1 MRTRGVNCEI
11 VIGMRLRG
19 MLLILFVSACGDDGS
34 STGTDG
40 STGSDGGGSGND
52 AAMIDAAP
60 IVGEPPELVGIT
72 EAHNV
77 VRSMVQHA
85 TPVPPLAWSD
95 ALEATA
101 KTYGMMCIN
110 NDGNP
115 NIMDHNPNRSQGHQ
129 QTFGSVGEN
138 IYASGG
144 TATGQGAVNTWAAE
158 KANYT
163 YPNGYSAQTG
173 HYTQIVWRTTTH
185 VGCAL
190 VNCPNIGFPST
201 IICNYGPSGNSG
213 GPPY

>member
-1 MRTRGVNCEI
+1 MRTRAVNCAI

-34 STGTDG
+34 STTTDG
-40 STGSDGGGSGND
+40 STTGDGGGSGSD

-72 EAHNV
+72 EAHNAI
-77 VRSMVQHA
+77 RAMVQTQ
-85 TPVPPLAWSD
+85 TPLPALAWSD

-101 KTYGMMCIN
+101 KTYGMMCLN
-110 NDGNP
+110 ADGNS
-115 NIMDHNPNRSQGHQ
+115 IMDHNPNRSMGHPYY
-129 QTFGSVGEN
+129 VGEN

-144 TATGQGAVNTWAAE
+144 TATGQAAVAKWAEE
-158 KANYT
+158 KANYH
-163 YPNGYSAQTG
+163 YPDGYSAQTG
-173 HYTQIVWRTTTH
+173 HYTQIVWRTTRE

-201 IICNYGPSGNSG
+201 VICDYGPGGNSG
-213 GPPY
+213 GAPY